1 MPNIDYQLPDID
13 LLSVPPPSES
23 ETAAGSSRKTVYLR
37 SVMESE
43 AWKSCRAEIPIVLGE
58 TRDNSVPVVGDLA
71 TAPHILIGGTT
82 GSGKSVLMN
91 SIITGLLFKFSP
103 DELKFILID
112 PKRVEFYDFR
122 DLPHLLTP
130 VITDATRAAGALR
143 WTVGEIDRR
152 FERMGEAGVKNI
164 REYNDARGDDEK
176 KLPRI
181 VVIIDELAYLMMAT
195 ETAREDIENSI
206 CRIAQIG
213 RAAGVHLI
221 VSTVRPSSGG
231 ITDVIRLNFPTRIAF
246 RVLRKEDSQAILDQS
261 GAEKLLGMGD
271 MLVRWPAGSS
281 FERTQGAYIPD
292 RDLKRLV
299 AFVNRQAKP
308 PCEPI
313 FS

>member
-1 MPNIDYQLPDID
+1 MPNSDYQLPDID
-13 LLSVPPPSES
+13 LLTTPPPDEP
-23 ETAAGSSRKTVYLR
+23 ENEAGSSRRTVFLR
-37 SVMESE
+37 SVMGSE
-43 AWKSCRAEIPIVLGE
+43 AWKNCKAEIPVILGE
-58 TRDNSVPVVGDLA
+58 TRDNSVPAIIDLA
-71 TAPHILIGGTT
+71 KALHILIGGVT

-112 PKRVEFYDFR
+112 PKGIEFSDFR

-130 VITDATRAAGALR
+130 IITDAHRATIALR
-143 WTVGEIDRR
+143 WTVDEVEHR
-152 FERMGEAGVKNI
+152 FKLMGEAGMKSI

-221 VSTVRPSSGG
+221 VSTQRPSTNI
-231 ITDVIRLNFPTRIAF
+231 ITGRIKVNFPTRIAF
-246 RVLRKEDSQAILDQS
+246 RVLQKEDSRMILDQP
-261 GAEKLLGMGD
+261 GAEKLLGTGD
-271 MLVRWPAGSS
+271 MLVSRPLSGKL
-281 FERTQGAYIPD
+281 ERTQGAYIPD